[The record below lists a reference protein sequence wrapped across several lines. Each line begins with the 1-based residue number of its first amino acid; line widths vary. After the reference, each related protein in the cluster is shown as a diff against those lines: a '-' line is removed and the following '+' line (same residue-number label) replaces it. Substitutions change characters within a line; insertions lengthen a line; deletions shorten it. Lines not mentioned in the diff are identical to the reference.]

1 MAHNIHLRAT
11 TRLPGLDIEVV
22 HRRSPG
28 RDREEFSVN
37 LHAVVGFQP
46 WGFFLELAN
55 PFLANPFLL
64 WAEVTKRIWLEAARA
79 MTIPPGAARTLPN
92 LSSNV
97 LPFTRRTD

>member
-46 WGFFLELAN
+46 WGFFS
-55 PFLANPFLL
+55 
-64 WAEVTKRIWLEAARA
+64 
-79 MTIPPGAARTLPN
+79 GAGQ
-92 LSSNV
+92 SIFGQSIFIV
-97 LPFTRRTD
+97 G